1 MKIDTDFKLEI
12 KKTSRKK
19 TISFIIKNNFVQ
31 IIAPKTLS
39 DIELESFIN
48 KKSNW
53 IERTL
58 RANKL
63 KTKIVTKDF
72 ESGEQFLYLGKKY
85 SLNLSRIL
93 MI

>member
-19 TISFIIKNNFVQ
+19 TISFIIKNNIVQ
-31 IIAPKTLS
+31 VIAPKTLS

-72 ESGEQFLYLGKKY
+72 ESGEQFLIISKIFTTELPVTSKE
-85 SLNLSRIL
+85 
-93 MI
+93 